1 MDKKKKKIIFSLIVL
16 IAIIILMIIGST
28 FAYFSAT
35 ISSEENAVS
44 LTTAVYKLSLID
56 DSSLIKTRVI
66 PSAEKYVD
74 MSIDRLDEN
83 GNFIKPYE
91 ENGTLVTDQTVCVD
105 DNLNE
110 ICSLYTFTIQNPMTD
125 MELPLYVTLV
135 PSVNTFTNLKY
146 KVIER
151 VYSEKTGYQVNEV
164 IGATPL
170 VDDRY
175 EIDPNTGGYVKD
187 SSGNKIEKPGF
198 STLTTSPLVLGGI
211 NKTLPKATDK
221 NTPSEVTYSIVIWVD
236 EIKANQTTQD
246 SGQVFAGGIVV
257 NASGADGKGITGV
270 FSAGGVENQEG

>member
-1 MDKKKKKIIFSLIVL
+1 MDNKKKKLIFSLIVF
-16 IAIIILMIIGST
+16 IAIVILMIIGST

-35 ISSEENAVS
+35 TSSEENAVS
-44 LTTAVYKLSLID
+44 LTTAVYKLSLVD
-56 DSSLIKTRVI
+56 DSSLIKTKVI

-74 MSIDRLDEN
+74 MAIDRLDEN

-91 ENGTLVTDQTVCVD
+91 ENGQLVTDKTVCID

-110 ICSLYTFTIQNPMTD
+110 ICSLYTFTVQNPMTD

-135 PSVNTFTNLKY
+135 PAVNTFTNLKY

-151 VYSEKTGYQVNEV
+151 VYSEENGYQINEV
-164 IGATPL
+164 IGATHL

-187 SSGNKIEKPGF
+187 ASGNKIEKSDF
-198 STLTTSPLVLGGI
+198 NNLTTSPLVLGGI
-211 NKTLPKATDK
+211 NKTLPAAT
-221 NTPSEVTYSIVIWVD
+221 NESNPSEVTYSIVIWVD
-236 EIKANQTTQD
+236 ETNTNQTTQD

-270 FSAGGVENQEG
+270 FSAGGVENQ